1 MMLYFG
7 SYLFT
12 KKIRNMK
19 NLLAIFILSSTITL
33 STKGQD
39 AVNLK
44 PFKVDLSIG
53 YAIPGGEGT
62 KGGIVL
68 AVEPKYAVIP
78 NLAVGLRMEGAIIA
92 KFSGYDENGNAMNTK
107 VKAAGSYL
115 ATGDYYFTNNYAL
128 RPFVGAGAGIFS
140 LAGIEVNSSSENIS
154 GGSKFGGMVRGGIEA
169 GHFRLGL
176 EYNIVPKTTFE
187 GYDSDGNYVTGLTSS
202 NNYFGIKIGACIGG
216 GRK

>member
-1 MMLYFG
+1 
-7 SYLFT
+7 
-12 KKIRNMK
+12 MK
-19 NLLAIFILSSTITL
+19 NLLAIVILSSTISL

-44 PFKVDLSIG
+44 PFKVDLSVG

-78 NLAVGLRMEGAIIA
+78 NLAIGLRMEGAIIA
-92 KFSGYDENGNAMNTK
+92 KFSGYDEDGNAMNTK

-128 RPFVGAGAGIFS
+128 RPFAGVGAGIFS
-140 LAGIEVNSSSENIS
+140 LAGIEVNSNSENIS
-154 GGSKFGGMVRGGIEA
+154 GGSKFGGMVRAGIEA

-187 GYDSDGNYVTGLTSS
+187 GYDSNGNFVTGLTSS
-202 NNYFGIKIGACIGG
+202 NNYMGIKIGAFIGG

>member
-1 MMLYFG
+1 
-7 SYLFT
+7 
-12 KKIRNMK
+12 MK

-128 RPFVGAGAGIFS
+128 RPFAGAGAGIFS

-202 NNYFGIKIGACIGG
+202 NNYMGIKIGAFIGG

>member
-1 MMLYFG
+1 
-7 SYLFT
+7 
-12 KKIRNMK
+12 MK
-19 NLLAIFILSSTITL
+19 NLLAIVILSSTISL
-33 STKGQD
+33 SAKGQD

-44 PFKVDLSIG
+44 PFKVDLSVG

-78 NLAVGLRMEGAIIA
+78 NLAIGLRMEGAIIA
-92 KFSGYDENGNAMNTK
+92 KFSGYDEDGNAMNTK

-128 RPFVGAGAGIFS
+128 RPFAGVGAGIFS

-169 GHFRLGL
+169 GHFRIGL

-187 GYDSDGNYVTGLTSS
+187 GYDSNGNFVTGLTSS
-202 NNYFGIKIGACIGG
+202 NNYMGIKIGAFIGG

>member
-1 MMLYFG
+1 
-7 SYLFT
+7 
-12 KKIRNMK
+12 MK
-19 NLLAIFILSSTITL
+19 NFLAIFILSSTISL

-44 PFKVDLSIG
+44 PFKVDVSIG
-53 YAIPGGEGT
+53 YAIPGGEGV
-62 KGGIVL
+62 KGGIVF

-92 KFSGYDENGNAMNTK
+92 KFSGYDEDGNAMNTK

-128 RPFVGAGAGIFS
+128 RPFAGAGAGIFS
-140 LAGIEVNSSSENIS
+140 IAGIEVNSSSEKVS
-154 GGSKFGGMVRGGIEA
+154 GGSEFGGMVRAGIEA
-169 GHFRLGL
+169 GHFRIGV

-187 GYDSDGNYVTGLTSS
+187 GYDSNGNYVTGLTSDNS
-202 NNYFGIKIGACIGG
+202 YIGIKIGACIGG

>member
-1 MMLYFG
+1 
-7 SYLFT
+7 
-12 KKIRNMK
+12 MK
-19 NLLAIFILSSTITL
+19 NLLAIFILSSTISL
-33 STKGQD
+33 SGKGQD

-68 AVEPKYAVIP
+68 ALEPKYSVIP
-78 NLAVGLRMEGAIIA
+78 NFAVGLRMEGAIIA
-92 KFSGYDENGNAMNTK
+92 KFSGYDEDGNAMNTK

-128 RPFVGAGAGIFS
+128 RPFAGAGAGIFS

-154 GGSKFGGMVRGGIEA
+154 GGSKFGGMLRAGIEA

-202 NNYFGIKIGACIGG
+202 NNYIGIKIGACIGG

>member
-1 MMLYFG
+1 
-7 SYLFT
+7 
-12 KKIRNMK
+12 MK
-19 NLLAIFILSSTITL
+19 NLLAIFILFSTISL

-78 NLAVGLRMEGAIIA
+78 NFAVGLRMEGAIIA

-128 RPFVGAGAGIFS
+128 RPFAGAGAGIFS

-154 GGSKFGGMVRGGIEA
+154 GGSKFGGMVRAGIEA

-202 NNYFGIKIGACIGG
+202 NNYIGIKIGACIGG

>member
-1 MMLYFG
+1 
-7 SYLFT
+7 
-12 KKIRNMK
+12 MK
-19 NLLAIFILSSTITL
+19 NFLAILILSSTITL
-33 STKGQD
+33 SSKGQD
-39 AVNLK
+39 AVHLK

-68 AVEPKYAVIP
+68 ALEPKYAVIP

-154 GGSKFGGMVRGGIEA
+154 GGSEFGGMVRGGIEA

-176 EYNIVPKTTFE
+176 EYNLVPKTTFE
-187 GYDSDGNYVTGLTSS
+187 GYDSNGNYVTGLTSS
-202 NNYFGIKIGACIGG
+202 NNYIGIKIGACIGG